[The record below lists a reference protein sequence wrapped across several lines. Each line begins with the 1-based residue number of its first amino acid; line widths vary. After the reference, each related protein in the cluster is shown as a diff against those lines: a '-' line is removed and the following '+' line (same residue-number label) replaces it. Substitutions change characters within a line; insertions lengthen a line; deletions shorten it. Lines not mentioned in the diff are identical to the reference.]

1 MSVSCPAPET
11 AKKPNSWENEQFFC
25 SDAVYLLA
33 FGQFEF
39 PNKAEETQFT
49 GVGLLQFSDWKEGH
63 ERWMHGSYTA
73 PKLCGELRK
82 LHCLV
87 TGTPALLSDYFV
99 SLYLKWI

>member
-1 MSVSCPAPET
+1 MSVSCPAKET

-33 FGQFEF
+33 FEQFEF